1 MLLSNHPPKTDLKF
15 EFLCCLNF
23 LTSTDISVLKSDLIK
38 LYPDQENSDDLLG
51 LVRDWKTMK
60 DTAAYLLP
68 FVVAASLPLDAEND
82 INLFVQKIDVFLNPQ
97 KNQSFDLISAAFF
110 RAEKYLNSVV
120 QFYPKSFIEG
130 KFNQNS
136 KDVILFLF

>member
-1 MLLSNHPPKTDLKF
+1 MLPSNHPPKTDLKL
-15 EFLCCLNF
+15 EFLRCLNF
-23 LTSTDISVLKSDLIK
+23 LTSTDISVFKSDLIK

-51 LVRDWKTMK
+51 LIRDWETMK

-68 FVVAASLPLDAEND
+68 FVVAASLPIDAEND
-82 INLFVQKIDVFLNPQ
+82 IKLFVQKIDVFSNPQ

-120 QFYPKSFIEG
+120 EFYPKSLIEG
-130 KFNQNS
+130 KFNQNL
-136 KDVILFLF
+136 KHFFIF